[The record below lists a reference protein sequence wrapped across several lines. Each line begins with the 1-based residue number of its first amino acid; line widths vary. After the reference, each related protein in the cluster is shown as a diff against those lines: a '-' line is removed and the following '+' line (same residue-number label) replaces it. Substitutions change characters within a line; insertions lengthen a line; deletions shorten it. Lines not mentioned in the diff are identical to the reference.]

1 MINKVDKEKNKAKTI
16 NLIKKINNLIR
27 KETAKIFE
35 VLAYAFYTKMKL
47 KVFKKEEVADE
58 AEYKNRKKE
67 TIELY
72 QSLIASIRKKYEE
85 KYPIIYLSVEKKRNE
100 EEEISYLEDMLKTLQ
115 LIAEK
120 KSLNEEEG
128 NTK

>member
-1 MINKVDKEKNKAKTI
+1 MINTVDKEKNKAKTI

-85 KYPIIYLSVEKKRNE
+85 KYPIIYLSVEKKRN
-100 EEEISYLEDMLKTLQ
+100 
-115 LIAEK
+115 
-120 KSLNEEEG
+120 
-128 NTK
+128 

>member
-1 MINKVDKEKNKAKTI
+1 MINTVDKEKNKAKTI

-35 VLAYAFYTKMKL
+35 VLAYAYYTKMKL

>member
-1 MINKVDKEKNKAKTI
+1 MINTVDKEKNKAKTI

-58 AEYKNRKKE
+58 VEYKNRKKE

>member
-58 AEYKNRKKE
+58 VEYKNRKKE

>member
-1 MINKVDKEKNKAKTI
+1 MINTVDKEKNKAKTI

-47 KVFKKEEVADE
+47 KVYKKEEVADE

>member
-1 MINKVDKEKNKAKTI
+1 MINTVDKEKNKAKTI

-58 AEYKNRKKE
+58 TEYKNRKKE

>member
-1 MINKVDKEKNKAKTI
+1 MINTVDKEKNKAKTI

-58 AEYKNRKKE
+58 VEYKNRKKE

-100 EEEISYLEDMLKTLQ
+100 EEEISTLK
-115 LIAEK
+115 IC
-120 KSLNEEEG
+120 
-128 NTK
+128 

>member
-1 MINKVDKEKNKAKTI
+1 MINTVDKEKNKAKTI

-35 VLAYAFYTKMKL
+35 VLANAFYTKMKL

>member
-1 MINKVDKEKNKAKTI
+1 MINTVDKENNKAKTI

>member
-1 MINKVDKEKNKAKTI
+1 MINTVDKEKNKAKTI

-35 VLAYAFYTKMKL
+35 VLTYAFYTKMKL

>member
-1 MINKVDKEKNKAKTI
+1 MINTVDKEKNKAKTI

-67 TIELY
+67 TIEIY

>member
-47 KVFKKEEVADE
+47 KEFKKEEVADE

>member
-1 MINKVDKEKNKAKTI
+1 MINTVDKEKNKAKTI